1 MKLKQKLFLLQLKRL
16 TRPSLVRGHLRQKKI
31 ILSGNCNSID
41 RRSIKAGA
49 VQLEARLY
57 SDPLDYVDEMCRH
70 TARAAAEGVQLL
82 VFPENNSFQLLGLI
96 PDIADMAEKMNRDDP
111 SVKAVHLFRFAGP
124 VINRVALQVFS
135 FLARA
140 HGMYIMAGSF
150 PYPEAGAVM
159 NRAFLYGP
167 DGVQIGRQDKV
178 HLMPIEHLWGLASG
192 CSFHVFPTPLGRLAM
207 PVCMDASYFE
217 TFRILDSQGAEIVMV
232 PIANAEPYNFWPAL
246 RGLWARVQESTV
258 YGIKSALVGK
268 LLGFTLTG
276 KAGVF
281 APLELTPERD
291 GVLSE
296 APYSDRETLVT
307 AVLDLETL
315 RRLKKNHPYLGDK
328 NPVFAKKNFPSIYV
342 KNRL

>member
-1 MKLKQKLFLLQLKRL
+1 MILKQKLFLLQLKRR
-16 TRPSLVRGHLRQKKI
+16 TRASLVSRHLKRKKI
-31 ILSGNCNSID
+31 KLSGNCNSID
-41 RRSIKAGA
+41 LRGVKVGA
-49 VQLEARLY
+49 VQVEARLY
-57 SDPLDYVDEMCRH
+57 SNPLDYADEMCRH
-70 TARAAAEGVQLL
+70 TARAVAEGVQLL

-96 PDIADMAEKMNRDDP
+96 PDIAAMAEKMNRDNS
-111 SVKAVHLFRFAGP
+111 SVKAVHLFRFAGQAM
-124 VINRVALQVFS
+124 NRMALQVFS
-135 FLARA
+135 FLAKA

-150 PYPEAGAVM
+150 PYPEAGVVM

-178 HLMPIEHLWGLASG
+178 HLMPIEHLWGLSSG
-192 CSFHVFPTPLGRLAM
+192 CSFHVFPTSLGRLAM

-268 LLGFTLTG
+268 LFGFTLTG

-296 APYSDRETLVT
+296 APNFDRETLVT
-307 AVLDLETL
+307 AVLDLEAL
-315 RRLKKNHPYLGDK
+315 QRLKKNHPYLGDK
-328 NPVFAKKNFPSIYV
+328 NPAFVNKNFPLIY
-342 KNRL
+342 